1 MAHEKL
7 VKDGEEALR
16 KGIKTDEIEDYF
28 LKKGMDK
35 KEAKEE
41 ITKLNAKRI
50 VEEHK
55 KNHAA
60 AQSKPTSAK
69 NVPSSSNPKKS
80 SLGFWFVMLLI
91 IGIVVYMFY
100 AGYLNLND
108 FNPKNLGINFK

>member
-7 VKDGEEALR
+7 VKEGETALR

-80 SLGFWFVMLLI
+80 SLGFWFVVLLLAAV
-91 IGIVVYMFY
+91 IVYFFY
-100 AGYLNLND
+100 VGYLSLDMFRNWN
-108 FNPKNLGINFK
+108 FNFK